1 MRLLKTLPYVMV
13 LASCGPQ
20 PMVEPEDPP
29 ALFKRGQDAILDGDK
44 ENARRIL
51 NRFLSTN
58 RSGPYAAEAHY
69 HLGRMLLEEEKF
81 ERARDEFVKASR
93 TSDREQTYVLAR
105 LGEARTW
112 VQDVD
117 TKESPN
123 PEEVATH
130 VSKPESSRYAEAL
143 KIYRDLWENHAS
155 VCPPEEVLNG
165 MGEAY
170 LKLSEPRKA
179 KEVYDLLMKTCPDSA
194 QAKKIKNRE
203 LGSFKAFSAQ
213 VGAFKDSSRA
223 EAMMDKLRSEG
234 FEPYLIHEKLYY
246 VRVGR
251 FRNYQEAK
259 TMASKLEAK
268 GYKAF
273 LVP

>member
-1 MRLLKTLPYVMV
+1 MRLLKYLPLFTV
-13 LASCGPQ
+13 LVSCGPQ
-20 PMVEPEDPP
+20 PLVEPDEPP
-29 ALFKRGQDAILDGDK
+29 ALYKRAQDAILDGDK
-44 ENARRIL
+44 DNARRIL

-58 RSGPYAAEAHY
+58 RSGPYAAEAHF
-69 HLGRMLLEEEKF
+69 HLGRMFLEEEKF

-93 TSDREQTYVLAR
+93 GADREQTYVLAR

-112 VQDVD
+112 VQDHD
-117 TKESPN
+117 TKEAPN

-130 VSKPESSRYAEAL
+130 ISKPESSRYSEAL
-143 KIYRDLWENHAS
+143 KIYRDLWENHGS
-155 VCPPEEVLNG
+155 VSPPDEVLSG

-179 KEVYDLLMKTCPDSA
+179 KETFDLLVKTCPESPL
-194 QAKKIKNRE
+194 AKGVKSRE

-213 VGAFKDSSRA
+213 VGAFKDSLRA
-223 EAMMDKLRSEG
+223 EALIDKLRSEG

-259 TMASKLEAK
+259 TQASKLEAK